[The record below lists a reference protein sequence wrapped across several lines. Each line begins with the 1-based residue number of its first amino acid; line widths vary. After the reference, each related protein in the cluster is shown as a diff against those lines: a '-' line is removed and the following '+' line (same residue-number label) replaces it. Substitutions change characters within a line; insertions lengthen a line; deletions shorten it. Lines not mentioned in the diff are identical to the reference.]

1 MFTIFS
7 EIKIVNSVRLIAS
20 KILLWIRPGLFDIS
34 PLIFAPA
41 FGDKGREIY
50 KSATLQN
57 VDAPPLLF
65 LIIETA
71 TENEKLENCSEKK
84 KKTRTSFLYNSILVD

>member
-1 MFTIFS
+1 MPS
-7 EIKIVNSVRLIAS
+7 
-20 KILLWIRPGLFDIS
+20 LFDIS

-57 VDAPPLLF
+57 VDAPPPLLF
-65 LIIETA
+65 LFIETA

-84 KKTRTSFLYNSILVD
+84 KKSLYIFI

>member
-1 MFTIFS
+1 M
-7 EIKIVNSVRLIAS
+7 AS
-20 KILLWIRPGLFDIS
+20 LFDIS

-41 FGDKGREIY
+41 FGDKGHEIY

-57 VDAPPLLF
+57 VDAPPLLVLF
-65 LIIETA
+65 IETA

-84 KKTRTSFLYNSILVD
+84 KKSLYIFI

>member
-1 MFTIFS
+1 MPS
-7 EIKIVNSVRLIAS
+7 
-20 KILLWIRPGLFDIS
+20 LFDIS
-34 PLIFAPA
+34 PLIFSPA

-65 LIIETA
+65 LFIETA

-84 KKTRTSFLYNSILVD
+84 KKSLYIFI